1 MSKGP
6 QPPLRGMFGK
16 RAVWSCYRHRIAN
29 GRGIDVHEEW
39 PTQKIPISMK
49 NLDFMIFW
57 LVSCLEEN
65 VKFDKFLIRYISNVL
80 NFKLYF
86 RNKISIYNVFNMLL
100 TNIWYSLS
108 SIFMNCHFLEN
119 NIK

>member
-1 MSKGP
+1 MEE
-6 QPPLRGMFGK
+6 
-16 RAVWSCYRHRIAN
+16 
-29 GRGIDVHEEW
+29 GIDVHEERQA
-39 PTQKIPISMK
+39 QKIPISMK

-57 LVSCLEEN
+57 LVSYLEEN
-65 VKFDKFLIRYISNVL
+65 VKFDNILIRYISNVFT
-80 NFKLYF
+80 FKLYF
-86 RNKISIYNVFNMLL
+86 RNKISIYNAFNMLL